1 MSEGRLCDYSGM
13 SYELIEELGGI
24 QWPCNEKYPKGKARL
39 YDEEMPCPTEDGK
52 AKLLALDWEP
62 LKESCST
69 NFPLILNTGRTVEQ
83 WHTRTKTK
91 TISILNDLAPEAW
104 IEINPEDAK
113 KLQVSNGDRIDISS
127 TRGRINDIIVKE
139 SQNIRIGTVF
149 VPFHYNEQLINA
161 ITISDFDPKSFEP
174 NFKQCA
180 VQLHSIKVPNGIKLQ
195 EEEIAGRLEHI
206 VVRNELYEIQNV
218 NIKDSI
224 KR

>member
-1 MSEGRLCDYSGM
+1 M
-13 SYELIEELGGI
+13 IE
-24 QWPCNEKYPKGKARL
+24 WFY
-39 YDEEMPCPTEDGK
+39 Y
-52 AKLLALDWEP
+52 
-62 LKESCST
+62 
-69 NFPLILNTGRTVEQ
+69 
-83 WHTRTKTK
+83 
-91 TISILNDLAPEAW
+91 
-104 IEINPEDAK
+104 
-113 KLQVSNGDRIDISS
+113 ISS

-139 SQNIRIGTVF
+139 SQNIRIGSVF

-161 ITISDFDPKSFEP
+161 ITIGDFDPKSFEP

-195 EEEIAGRLEHI
+195 EKEIAGRLEHI